1 MDYQNEMQK
10 SFLEEVE
17 QIRKMALRSYDLLNK
32 KEIFKAK
39 IQLILTLQYITD
51 LENVIEEDIKI
62 EAYDGESN

>member
-62 EAYDGESN
+62 EARDGKSN

>member
-17 QIRKMALRSYDLLNK
+17 QIRKMDLRSYDLLNK

-62 EAYDGESN
+62 EAYDGKSN

>member
-39 IQLILTLQYITD
+39 Y
-51 LENVIEEDIKI
+51 N
-62 EAYDGESN
+62 

>member
-1 MDYQNEMQK
+1 MDYQKEMQK

-32 KEIFKAK
+32 REIFKAK
-39 IQLILTLQYITD
+39 IQLILTLQCISD

-62 EAYDGESN
+62 EAYDGKSN

>member
-1 MDYQNEMQK
+1 MDYQKEMQK

-62 EAYDGESN
+62 EAYDGKSN

>member
-1 MDYQNEMQK
+1 MDYQKEMQK

-32 KEIFKAK
+32 REIFKAK
-39 IQLILTLQYITD
+39 IQLILTLQCISD

-62 EAYDGESN
+62 EAHDCKSN

>member
-39 IQLILTLQYITD
+39 IQLILTLQYTTD

-62 EAYDGESN
+62 EAYDGKSN

>member
-39 IQLILTLQYITD
+39 IQLILTLQCISD

-62 EAYDGESN
+62 EAYDGKSN

>member
-62 EAYDGESN
+62 EAYDGKSN

>member
-62 EAYDGESN
+62 EACDGKSN